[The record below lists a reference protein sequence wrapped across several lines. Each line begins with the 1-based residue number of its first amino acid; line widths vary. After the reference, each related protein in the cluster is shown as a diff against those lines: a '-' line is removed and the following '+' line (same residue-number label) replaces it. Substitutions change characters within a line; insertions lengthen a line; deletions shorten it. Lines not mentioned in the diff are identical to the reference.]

1 MKEFDPSGRKQHTAA
16 TVPPEPVDVAS
27 VPPQPGLRIN
37 LFFSGPFPVPVP
49 TSWSTTLPPDHELEL
64 QQLGSMVFGPRW
76 RSFTGTLV
84 LEQRSRLQ
92 RIGGPI
98 YWVPG
103 ARLDPCVRC
112 VRVGDGTTVGEAGW
126 KVLGGE
132 MWLLVRYVPGAWK
145 REEMVC
151 ERMSEEVVCAGEV
164 ENVLGSVE
172 TVAGGRGNNSGAHDA
187 QTSAVRGLRS
197 LKRRRTLEIEDP
209 EMEET
214 VMAPEEEVAL
224 DIRGSHALSARVLR
238 SSQRR
243 RKE

>member
-1 MKEFDPSGRKQHTAA
+1 MKEFDPPGSKQHTAA

-27 VPPQPGLRIN
+27 LPPQPGLLIN
-37 LFFSGPFPVPVP
+37 LFFSGPFPIPVP

-76 RSFTGTLV
+76 RSFAGTLV

-92 RIGGPI
+92 RVRGPM

-103 ARLDPCVRC
+103 ARLDPCVKC
-112 VRVGDGTTVGEAGW
+112 VRVGDGTTVRGAGW

-132 MWLLVRYVPGAWK
+132 VWLLVRYVPGVWK
-145 REEMVC
+145 LEETVC
-151 ERMSEEVVCAGEV
+151 KQVLEEVVCAGDV
-164 ENVLGSVE
+164 ENVFRSVE
-172 TVAGGRGNNSGAHDA
+172 IVAGGRVNGSGAHDA
-187 QTSAVRGLRS
+187 QTSTARGLRS
-197 LKRRRTLEIEDP
+197 LKRRRTLEIKGPETED
-209 EMEET
+209 T
-214 VMAPEEEVAL
+214 VMALEEEL
-224 DIRGSHALSARVLR
+224 DLDVRDSRVPSARVLR